1 MIDFFY
7 NKFFN
12 INNIGGGNPKK
23 DFFFLALNCTKKP
36 INVLFTVHIIY
47 TCIIILDK

>member
-23 DFFFLALNCTKKP
+23 DFFFLSFELYKKTNKCFVYCTH
-36 INVLFTVHIIY
+36 NLYMHNNS
-47 TCIIILDK
+47 